1 MSNTMSKTRTT
12 SMGAVINTLD
22 VINENECNEMSF
34 ESFLTSFSKKIDDYE
49 TRDWKT
55 TNDVHFNLWNDI
67 SRLRR
72 EIANENNE
80 INRQLFTEWKY
91 KDSFE
96 LTEKNH
102 QNHENQEHLFKDL
115 PWEESFALAFLY
127 FIYH

>member
-1 MSNTMSKTRTT
+1 MSKTRTT

-34 ESFLTSFSKKIDDYE
+34 ESFLIQFTKKIDDYE

-72 EIANENNE
+72 EINKDTVPLS
-80 INRQLFTEWKY
+80 LFDDWKY
-91 KDSFE
+91 KISFE
-96 LTEKNH
+96 LTENSHKNEE
-102 QNHENQEHLFKDL
+102 QLFKDMS
-115 PWEESFALAFLY
+115 WEESFALGFLY

>member
-72 EIANENNE
+72 EINKDTVPLS
-80 INRQLFTEWKY
+80 LFDDWKY
-91 KDSFE
+91 KISFE
-96 LTEKNH
+96 LTENSHKNE
-102 QNHENQEHLFKDL
+102 QQIFKDMS
-115 PWEESFALAFLY
+115 WEESFALGFLY

>member
-34 ESFLTSFSKKIDDYE
+34 ESFLIQFTKKIDDYE

-72 EIANENNE
+72 EINKDTVPLS
-80 INRQLFTEWKY
+80 LFDDWKY
-91 KDSFE
+91 KISFE
-96 LTEKNH
+96 LTENSHKNE
-102 QNHENQEHLFKDL
+102 QQIFKDMS
-115 PWEESFALAFLY
+115 WEESFALGFLY

>member
-34 ESFLTSFSKKIDDYE
+34 ESFLIQFTKKIDDYE

-72 EIANENNE
+72 EINKDTVPLS
-80 INRQLFTEWKY
+80 LFDDWKY
-91 KDSFE
+91 KISFE
-96 LTEKNH
+96 LTENSHKNEE
-102 QNHENQEHLFKDL
+102 QLFKDMS
-115 PWEESFALAFLY
+115 WEESFALGFLY

>member
-34 ESFLTSFSKKIDDYE
+34 ESFLIQFTKKIDDYE

-67 SRLRR
+67 YRLRR
-72 EIANENNE
+72 EINKDTVPLP
-80 INRQLFTEWKY
+80 LFDDWKY
-91 KDSFE
+91 KISFE
-96 LTEKNH
+96 LTEKTHKNE
-102 QNHENQEHLFKDL
+102 QQIFKDMSC
-115 PWEESFALAFLY
+115 EESFVLSFLY

>member
-12 SMGAVINTLD
+12 SMGAFINTMD

-72 EIANENNE
+72 EINKDTVPLS
-80 INRQLFTEWKY
+80 LFDDWKY
-91 KDSFE
+91 KISFE
-96 LTEKNH
+96 LTENSHKNEE
-102 QNHENQEHLFKDL
+102 QLFKDMS
-115 PWEESFALAFLY
+115 WEESFALGFLY

>member
-1 MSNTMSKTRTT
+1 MSNTMSKNKATNM
-12 SMGAVINTLD
+12 SAVINTLD

-72 EIANENNE
+72 DLNKDTVPLS
-80 INRQLFTEWKY
+80 LFDDWKY
-91 KDSFE
+91 KISFE
-96 LTEKNH
+96 LTENSHKNE
-102 QNHENQEHLFKDL
+102 QQIFKEMS
-115 PWEESFALAFLY
+115 WEESFALGFLY

>member
-1 MSNTMSKTRTT
+1 MSNTMSKNNAT
-12 SMGAVINTLD
+12 SMGAFINTLD

-72 EIANENNE
+72 DLNKDSVPLS
-80 INRQLFTEWKY
+80 LFDDWKY
-91 KDSFE
+91 KISFE
-96 LTEKNH
+96 LTENSHKNEE
-102 QNHENQEHLFKDL
+102 QLFKDMS
-115 PWEESFALAFLY
+115 WEESFALGFLY

>member
-1 MSNTMSKTRTT
+1 MSNTISKNRTT
-12 SMGAVINTLD
+12 SMGAVINTMD

-72 EIANENNE
+72 EINKDTVPLS
-80 INRQLFTEWKY
+80 LFDDWKY
-91 KDSFE
+91 KISFE
-96 LTEKNH
+96 LTENSHKNE
-102 QNHENQEHLFKDL
+102 QQIFKDMS
-115 PWEESFALAFLY
+115 WEESFALGFLY

>member
-1 MSNTMSKTRTT
+1 MSNTMSKNRTT

-34 ESFLTSFSKKIDDYE
+34 ESFLIQFTKKIDDYE

-72 EIANENNE
+72 EINKDTVPLS
-80 INRQLFTEWKY
+80 LFDDWKY
-91 KDSFE
+91 KISFE
-96 LTEKNH
+96 LTENSHKNEE
-102 QNHENQEHLFKDL
+102 QLFKDMS
-115 PWEESFALAFLY
+115 WEESFALGFLY

>member
-1 MSNTMSKTRTT
+1 MSKNKATNM
-12 SMGAVINTLD
+12 SAVINTMD

-34 ESFLTSFSKKIDDYE
+34 ESFLNEFTKKIDDYE

-72 EIANENNE
+72 EINKDTVPLS
-80 INRQLFTEWKY
+80 LFDDWKY
-91 KDSFE
+91 KISFE
-96 LTEKNH
+96 LTEKSHKNE
-102 QNHENQEHLFKDL
+102 QQIFKDMSC
-115 PWEESFALAFLY
+115 EESFALGFLY